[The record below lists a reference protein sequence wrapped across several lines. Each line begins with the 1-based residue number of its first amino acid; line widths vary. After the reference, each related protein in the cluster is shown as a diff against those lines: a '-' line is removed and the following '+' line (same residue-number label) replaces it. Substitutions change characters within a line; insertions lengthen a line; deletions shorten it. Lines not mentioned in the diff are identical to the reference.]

1 MNAVLETREVRLV
14 LSILRRDEAA
24 REAARQEPAGRTT
37 PTAADEINW
46 ACRHCLNFRQN
57 AAANELDPGRC
68 CQGDRGPAVPACYDE
83 APVVVDAAPE
93 PHHDHPQPEPE
104 TIGDWA
110 WFEMIDGNRWRKM
123 SADAVP
129 GAPAGL
135 LRLGAAV
142 DGRTGDLEVPPCPET
157 PAAVDVV
164 DDAPLQKILCPN
176 GGMCAADR
184 AHPTPGS
191 LPSRALDGRPGAL
204 GVPLLSPETP
214 AAVVSPPH
222 AISTGRAAGPG
233 RSGARPCGC
242 PGEPGGEPS

>member
-83 APVVVDAAPE
+83 APVVVIDATTDAA
-93 PHHDHPQPEPE
+93 
-104 TIGDWA
+104 
-110 WFEMIDGNRWRKM
+110 
-123 SADAVP
+123 P

-135 LRLGAAV
+135 LRPGAAV
-142 DGRTGDLEVPPCPET
+142 DGRFGDLQVPPFLET
-157 PAAVDVV
+157 PAAVGVV
-164 DDAPLQKILCPN
+164 DDAPLQKILCPD

-191 LPSRALDGRPGAL
+191 HPSRALDGRPGAL